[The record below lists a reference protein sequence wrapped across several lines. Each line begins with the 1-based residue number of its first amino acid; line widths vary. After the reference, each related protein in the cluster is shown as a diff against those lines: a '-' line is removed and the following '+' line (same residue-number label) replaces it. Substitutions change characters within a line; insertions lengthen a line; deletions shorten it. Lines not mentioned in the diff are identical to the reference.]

1 MKKEAV
7 MFSTFSQWCVDTKR
21 TKTDSIDQANREIND
36 LGAAIEKAGA
46 DIEDL
51 SDRIAELDEDIGRFE
66 TDKKAATAVRQ
77 GEKAD
82 YDATKAEYDATIDA
96 TNRALTVFQ
105 NLPEDTAQGLLQLA
119 KAPKTPDSAR
129 HMITAFLQAPEG
141 LAVSAPE
148 ANAYE
153 AQSGG
158 IEAMIK
164 DLRKRFTEERTALE
178 KEEINARANYE
189 TIMQTMR
196 DQIRLAD
203 QEMSQK
209 TKRKAQRTAD
219 KAQAE
224 GDLAETTRVRDEDD
238 KYRAETKAMCEIKT
252 EDFHCRQELRAGELE
267 ALDKAIEIISGLQEP
282 ARGAGGSAFVQLRAG
297 RSSNADLKKA
307 MDLLHE
313 RATATGSKVLDMAYQ
328 QAKKASSCEDPFAKV
343 SDMIRK
349 LIVKLME
356 EANEEAEHK
365 GWCNTELATNKLT
378 RTHKYEEVDSLMTD
392 VEGLE
397 ALITRLTQEMEELSS
412 GITELQKAMAQA
424 NAERAEESA
433 ENKRVA
439 AEAGDG
445 ADAVAQALGV
455 LRDFYAKAAE
465 ATAFSQT

>member
-1 MKKEAV
+1 MMSRKALPVLFAVATQSVVDGAKVTPMEKVLSMMNDMKDKGIADKKKEEV

-21 TKTDSIDQANREIND
+21 TKTEAIDQANREIDD

-129 HMITAFLQAPEG
+129 HVLTAFIQGPEG
-141 LAVSAPE
+141 LAVQAPE

-158 IEAMIK
+158 IESMIK

-178 KEEINARANYE
+178 KEEIGARANYE
-189 TIMQTMR
+189 IIMQTMR

-252 EDFHCRQELRAGELE
+252 EDFHSRQELRAGELE

-328 QAKKASSCEDPFAKV
+328 QAKKASSGEDPFAKV

-424 NAERAEESA
+424 NA
-433 ENKRVA
+433 
-439 AEAGDG
+439 
-445 ADAVAQALGV
+445 
-455 LRDFYAKAAE
+455 
-465 ATAFSQT
+465 

>member
-1 MKKEAV
+1 M
-7 MFSTFSQWCVDTKR
+7 
-21 TKTDSIDQANREIND
+21 
-36 LGAAIEKAGA
+36 
-46 DIEDL
+46 
-51 SDRIAELDEDIGRFE
+51 
-66 TDKKAATAVRQ
+66 
-77 GEKAD
+77 
-82 YDATKAEYDATIDA
+82 
-96 TNRALTVFQ
+96 
-105 NLPEDTAQGLLQLA
+105 
-119 KAPKTPDSAR
+119 
-129 HMITAFLQAPEG
+129 
-141 LAVSAPE
+141 
-148 ANAYE
+148 
-153 AQSGG
+153 
-158 IEAMIK
+158 
-164 DLRKRFTEERTALE
+164 
-178 KEEINARANYE
+178 
-189 TIMQTMR
+189 
-196 DQIRLAD
+196 
-203 QEMSQK
+203 
-209 TKRKAQRTAD
+209 
-219 KAQAE
+219 
-224 GDLAETTRVRDEDD
+224 AETTRVRDEDD
-238 KYRAETKAMCEIKT
+238 KYRAETNAMCEIKT
-252 EDFHCRQELRAGELE
+252 EDFHSRQELRAGELE

-328 QAKKASSCEDPFAKV
+328 QAKKASSGEDPFAKV

-465 ATAFSQT
+465 ATAFSQMQQTPAEDAPETFDSSFKGQQDNAGGVVAMLEVLESDFARLQSDTESAEVAAAANHKTFTAESEHDAAVKNAELEHKTSKKEDKELVLQTTKSTLDKTQTELDAALAYYDKLKPTCIDSGISYEDRVDRRKEEIQSLTESYKILAGEELPSFQDMKAEQLDGASTKE